1 MRDDM
6 TIKLTQKLP
15 VIIRKDLTSSLQ
27 PDLVVM
33 PTLHH
38 MYYVKESMV
47 NVLWLT
53 FWKMLANIHVTET
66 KLFVLQVMHYV
77 TVDNTSLVALLLLAS
92 CQ

>member
-1 MRDDM
+1 M

-38 MYYVKESMV
+38 MYYVTESMV
-47 NVLWLT
+47 NVL
-53 FWKMLANIHVTET
+53 
-66 KLFVLQVMHYV
+66 
-77 TVDNTSLVALLLLAS
+77 
-92 CQ
+92 

>member
-1 MRDDM
+1 MDTHRVTNERELNERRETAELIQITILLQNAIDNKMRDDM

-38 MYYVKESMV
+38 MYYVTESMV
-47 NVLWLT
+47 NVL
-53 FWKMLANIHVTET
+53 
-66 KLFVLQVMHYV
+66 
-77 TVDNTSLVALLLLAS
+77 
-92 CQ
+92 